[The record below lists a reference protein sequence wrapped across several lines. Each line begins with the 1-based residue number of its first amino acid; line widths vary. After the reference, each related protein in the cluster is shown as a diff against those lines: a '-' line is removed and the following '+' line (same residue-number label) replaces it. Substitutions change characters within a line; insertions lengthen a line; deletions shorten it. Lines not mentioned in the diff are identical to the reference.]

1 MSKFIIGDLVTLSAA
16 GRRNEHNSQVLGR
29 IGIIINTRHR
39 ASYPFQVQWLGAP
52 IWGLSGQSGKN
63 ELPMKEYELKFAK
76 KEALDNL

>member
-29 IGIIINTRHR
+29 IGIVINTRHR
-39 ASYPFQVQWLGAP
+39 PSYPFQVKWLGKRV
-52 IWGLSGQSGKN
+52 WSLEKN

>member
-16 GRRNEHNSQVLGR
+16 GRNNDHNSQVLGR
-29 IGIIINTRHR
+29 IGIITNHRHR
-39 ASYPFQVQWLGAP
+39 PSYPYQVKWLGKP
-52 IWGLSGQSGKN
+52 IWNLDKN